1 MEISC
6 CWIYAISK
14 YGYPPS
20 MGDTYKVI
28 EEMTGMGFKNIELE
42 GIGEKNLKE
51 IVKDKEKLKKTIED
65 LGVKVV
71 NFCPVLPDI
80 VSLKKERRDKAVE
93 LFKIGIDVARY
104 FNCVTIQTDSFTP
117 PLKFIGEAP
126 YKKGLSYGKEYKVKL
141 EPDFIWQEQ
150 WNVLVDT
157 FAHCTSLAKDAGLKF
172 CLEPRVGEL
181 ISNTDAALRLID
193 AIGDNGFGVVFD
205 TAHQHAQ
212 KELLPLSVE
221 KLGKKI
227 FYLHVADND
236 GRDNEHLA
244 LGKGIIDWEEL
255 FFALKKHHFN
265 GYVAIDVGGKIQNLR
280 EEVIKSKKYLEELGE
295 KIKF

>member
-1 MEISC
+1 MKISC

-20 MGDTYKVI
+20 LGDTYRAI
-28 EEMTGMGFKNIELE
+28 EEMAGMGFKNIELE
-42 GIGEKNLKE
+42 GIGEENLKE
-51 IVKDKEKLKKTIED
+51 IVKDKEKLKRTVED
-65 LGVKVV
+65 LDLRVV

-80 VSLKKERRDKAVE
+80 VSLEKRKRDKAVE
-93 LFKIGIDVARY
+93 LFKMGINIARY
-104 FNCVTIQTDSFTP
+104 FNCLTIQTDSFTP
-117 PLKFIGEAP
+117 SLKFIGEAP
-126 YKKGLSYGKEYKVKL
+126 YKKGSSYGKEYKVKL
-141 EPDFIWQEQ
+141 EPDFNWQEQ
-150 WNVLVDT
+150 WKALVDT

-244 LGKGIIDWEEL
+244 LGKGIIDWEE
-255 FFALKKHHFN
+255 FFSALKKHQFD
-265 GYVAIDVGGKIQNLR
+265 GYVAIDVGGNIPNLR
-280 EEVIKSKKYLEELGE
+280 EEVIKSKRYLEELAE